1 MYLVTVCIIIDEDL
15 INNFFYRGLIRFLL
29 HLNNILV
36 MYFRKFDGFTIFKEI
51 YGHLSTL

>member
-1 MYLVTVCIIIDEDL
+1 MFLVTVCIIIDEDL
-15 INNFFYRGLIRFLL
+15 INNFSYRGLIRFLL